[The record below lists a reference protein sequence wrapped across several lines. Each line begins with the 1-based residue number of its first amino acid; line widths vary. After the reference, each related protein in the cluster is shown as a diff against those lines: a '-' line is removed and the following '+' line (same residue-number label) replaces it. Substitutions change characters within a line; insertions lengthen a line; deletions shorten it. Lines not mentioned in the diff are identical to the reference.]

1 MLSQYR
7 TALGGALVMAA
18 LVAALLGWLIARLN
32 QMMARLEEGFLQ
44 LSRFSE
50 DLAHEMRTP
59 LNNLIGQSQQCL
71 SRERQT
77 EDYEALLLSN
87 LEEHERLSRM
97 INGMLFLARA
107 EHGAHPHAMEP
118 VSVTATIDKLL
129 DYFSDMAEE
138 QAVQLL
144 NQVRENEDLTLL
156 AAPDLLALVARA
168 EEGITH
174 PFAAALREAA
184 ASTGQTLEQP
194 LQTHQNGTDNTADQ
208 ARAERFQRGVRLIDA
223 QLGQVLVGS
232 IGFLTEMGVAT
243 STAKAGEDTTLSQGA
258 DADGSRIEVAIDGHW
273 LATITLQD
281 QLREDA
287 AAALAQLQHMG
298 IRCFIAS
305 GDGRG
310 PVQQAARQLQLPEA
324 RLYWECSPQGKADL
338 IAQLG
343 SRRVAFAGDGI
354 NDGPALAAAEVG
366 IAVADAT
373 STATAAANGVLASG
387 GVTALPTAILHAKRA
402 RKVMQQNLFFA
413 VIYNA
418 LGLTLAAVGLVSPVM
433 AALAMAASSISV
445 TANASRLALAPATKP
460 VSRP

>member
-97 INGMLFLARA
+97 INSMLFLARA
-107 EHGAHPHAMEP
+107 EHGADPPAMEP

-156 AAPDLLALVARA
+156 AAPDLL
-168 EEGITH
+168 
-174 PFAAALREAA
+174 
-184 ASTGQTLEQP
+184 Q
-194 LQTHQNGTDNTADQ
+194 
-208 ARAERFQRGVRLIDA
+208 
-223 QLGQVLVGS
+223 
-232 IGFLTEMGVAT
+232 
-243 STAKAGEDTTLSQGA
+243 
-258 DADGSRIEVAIDGHW
+258 
-273 LATITLQD
+273 
-281 QLREDA
+281 
-287 AAALAQLQHMG
+287 
-298 IRCFIAS
+298 
-305 GDGRG
+305 
-310 PVQQAARQLQLPEA
+310 
-324 RLYWECSPQGKADL
+324 
-338 IAQLG
+338 
-343 SRRVAFAGDGI
+343 
-354 NDGPALAAAEVG
+354 
-366 IAVADAT
+366 
-373 STATAAANGVLASG
+373 
-387 GVTALPTAILHAKRA
+387 
-402 RKVMQQNLFFA
+402 
-413 VIYNA
+413 
-418 LGLTLAAVGLVSPVM
+418 
-433 AALAMAASSISV
+433 
-445 TANASRLALAPATKP
+445 
-460 VSRP
+460 